1 MFRVQSYAYF
11 PTYEKKIVFLHPKR
25 IAMATIKFFRTG
37 SNAPRSQ
44 ESRREAEDLGV
55 LGEQIASRWLTDRG
69 YAILEKNYHRRRH
82 EVDLIALDGGEVV
95 VVEVKTRSSTAFG
108 TPEEAVDH
116 RKRQTLIRLADNYI
130 RSHRRTE
137 PVRFDILSIVISD
150 GEPDIRHIKNAFN
163 IMQF

>member
-82 EVDLIALDGGEVV
+82 EVDLIALDGAMSIHDADSFSAAMDPLLENEPLRLKCGATAGEYIQ
-95 VVEVKTRSSTAFG
+95 SHLGG
-108 TPEEAVDH
+108 T
-116 RKRQTLIRLADNYI
+116 QLIYN
-130 RSHRRTE
+130 
-137 PVRFDILSIVISD
+137 
-150 GEPDIRHIKNAFN
+150 HIFKGG
-163 IMQF
+163 QP